1 MERKAT
7 AKKRICCYCERW
19 ESGGIE
25 SFLFNMYSRLDPEKI
40 EIDIAAAELRESVFT
55 DSLREKG
62 VYFYELSGSQRNVPA
77 NHRLFRA
84 LLRRRHYDVLHLN
97 AFHGLSLAYLK
108 IAKENGVPVR
118 IAHSHNTALRR
129 SVAKPLKLL
138 LHDAARRRYAPCAT
152 ELWACSKAAADFL
165 FPKRL
170 LTQNG
175 FRFIPNGI
183 DVERFRYDPEGRAAV
198 RKELG
203 ISGETLVVGNVGRL
217 CYQKNQM
224 FLLDVFAELVKK
236 RPESRLLLVGEG
248 EDKKRLQARCA
259 LLGIAEKVIFY
270 GTTDHVERLLWAMDI
285 FVFPSRF
292 EGLSVAAV
300 EAQAAGLPVLCAG
313 TLAPE
318 TCLTNACRR
327 LPLRSGAAAWA
338 EALCALPPLLQE
350 ERRKAPETVRKAG
363 FEIGDFSRTWKNLF
377 ALAAEEQGGSH

>member
-1 MERKAT
+1 MEQET
-7 AKKRICCYCERW
+7 TVKKRICCFCERW

-62 VYFYELSGSQRNVPA
+62 VCFYELSGSQRNVPA

-138 LHDAARRRYAPCAT
+138 LHNAARRRYAPCAT
-152 ELWACSKAAADFL
+152 ELWACSKAAAGFL

-170 LTQNG
+170 LARKG

-183 DVERFRYDPEGRAAV
+183 DVERFRFDPEGRAAA

-203 ISGETLVVGNVGRL
+203 IGGETLVVGNVGRL

-224 FLLDVFAELVKK
+224 FLLDIFAELVKK

-259 LLGIAEKVIFY
+259 SLGIAENVIFY
-270 GTTDHVERLLWAMDI
+270 GTTDHVERLLWAMDV
-285 FVFPSRF
+285 FAFPSRF
-292 EGLSVAAV
+292 EGLGIAAI
-300 EAQAAGLPVLCAG
+300 EAQAAGLPVICSENVPEEVWVTKLVVRCPVKNETIWIGKLLTCRNNEREILNSKLSQFNIENCADQIKCSF
-313 TLAPE
+313 L
-318 TCLTNACRR
+318 N
-327 LPLRSGAAAWA
+327 S
-338 EALCALPPLLQE
+338 LQE
-350 ERRKAPETVRKAG
+350 KGKSE
-363 FEIGDFSRTWKNLF
+363 
-377 ALAAEEQGGSH
+377 

>member
-1 MERKAT
+1 MKQGT
-7 AKKRICCYCERW
+7 TVKKRICCYCERW

-25 SFLFNMYSRLDPEKI
+25 SFLFNMYSRLDLEKI

-62 VYFYELSGSQRNVPA
+62 VHFFELSGSQRNFPA

-84 LLRRRHYDVLHLN
+84 LLKRRHYDVLHLN
-97 AFHGLSLAYLK
+97 VFHGFSLAYLK
-108 IAKENGVPVR
+108 IARECGVPVR

-129 SVAKPLKLL
+129 SVTKPLKLL
-138 LHDAARRRYAPCAT
+138 LHCAARRRYAPCAT

-170 LTQNG
+170 LAQNG

-203 ISGETLVVGNVGRL
+203 IGGGTFLVGNVGRL

-224 FLLDVFAELVKK
+224 FLLNVFSELVKK

-259 LLGIAEKVIFY
+259 SLGIAEKVIFY
-270 GTTDHVERLLWAMDI
+270 GTTDHVERLLWAMDV

-300 EAQAAGLPVLCAG
+300 EAQAAGLPVLCAD

>member
-138 LHDAARRRYAPCAT
+138 LHNAARRRYAPCAT
-152 ELWACSKAAADFL
+152 ELWACSKAAAGFL

-259 LLGIAEKVIFY
+259 SLGIAEKVIFY
-270 GTTDHVERLLWAMDI
+270 GTTDHVERLLWAMDV
-285 FVFPSRF
+285 FVYPSRF
-292 EGLSVAAV
+292 EGLGIAAI
-300 EAQAAGLPVLCAG
+300 EAQAAGLPVICSENI
-313 TLAPE
+313 PRE
-318 TCLTNACRR
+318 TYITSYLRVV
-327 LPLRSGAAAWA
+327 PLREGPASWATALLTKRDCHDSGQMDLVK
-338 EALCALPPLLQE
+338 ES
-350 ERRKAPETVRKAG
+350 G
-363 FEIGDFSRTWKNLF
+363 FNIMDTARMLTKYFTKR
-377 ALAAEEQGGSH
+377 

>member
-1 MERKAT
+1 MKQET
-7 AKKRICCYCERW
+7 TVKKRICCFCERW

-25 SFLFNMYSRLDPEKI
+25 SFLFNMYSRLDLEKI

-62 VYFYELSGSQRNVPA
+62 VHFFELSGSQRNFPA

-84 LLRRRHYDVLHLN
+84 LLKRRHYDVLHLN
-97 AFHGLSLAYLK
+97 VFHGFSLAYLK
-108 IAKENGVPVR
+108 IARECGVPVR

-129 SVAKPLKLL
+129 SGTKPLKLL
-138 LHDAARRRYAPCAT
+138 LHYTARRRYAPCAT

-170 LTQNG
+170 LVQNG

-183 DVERFRYDPEGRAAV
+183 DVERFRFNPEGRAAA

-203 ISGETLVVGNVGRL
+203 IGGETFLVGNVGRL

-224 FLLDVFAELVKK
+224 FLLDIFAELVKK

-259 LLGIAEKVIFY
+259 SLGIAEKVIFY

-292 EGLSVAAV
+292 EGLSVAIV
-300 EAQAAGLPVLCAG
+300 EAQAAGLPVLCSNVLCQEAFVIPWI
-313 TLAPE
+313 LSAP
-318 TCLTNACRR
+318 LK
-327 LPLRSGAAAWA
+327 SGANAWSKA
-338 EALCALPPLLQE
+338 IFMFPSSVQRQECASLV
-350 ERRKAPETVRKAG
+350 KKAG
-363 FEIGDFSRTWKNLF
+363 FDLGEVS
-377 ALAAEEQGGSH
+377 GSMERAYKTSPLH

>member
-97 AFHGLSLAYLK
+97 VFHGFSLAYLK
-108 IAKENGVPVR
+108 IARECGVPVR

-129 SVAKPLKLL
+129 SGTKPLKLL
-138 LHDAARRRYAPCAT
+138 LHYAARRRYAPCAT
-152 ELWACSKAAADFL
+152 ELWACSKAAASFL

-170 LTQNG
+170 LAQKG

-183 DVERFRYDPEGRAAV
+183 DVERFRFDPEGRAAA

-203 ISGETLVVGNVGRL
+203 IGGGTFLVGNVGRL

-224 FLLDVFAELVKK
+224 FLLNVFSELVKK

-248 EDKKRLQARCA
+248 EDKKSLQARCA
-259 LLGIAEKVIFY
+259 SLGIAEKVIFY
-270 GTTDHVERLLWAMDI
+270 GTTDHVERLLWAMDV

-292 EGLSVAAV
+292 EGLGIAAI
-300 EAQAAGLPVLCAG
+300 EAQAAGLPVICSENI
-313 TLAPE
+313 PRE
-318 TCLTNACRR
+318 TYITSYLRVV
-327 LPLRSGAAAWA
+327 PLRKGPASWATALLTKRDCHDSGQMDLVK
-338 EALCALPPLLQE
+338 ES
-350 ERRKAPETVRKAG
+350 G
-363 FEIGDFSRTWKNLF
+363 FNIMDTARTLTKYF
-377 ALAAEEQGGSH
+377 TKR

>member
-108 IAKENGVPVR
+108 IARECGVPVR

-152 ELWACSKAAADFL
+152 ELWACSKAAASFL

-170 LTQNG
+170 LAQKG

-183 DVERFRYDPEGRAAV
+183 DVERFRFDPEGRAAV

-259 LLGIAEKVIFY
+259 SLGIAEKVIFY
-270 GTTDHVERLLWAMDI
+270 GTTDHVERLLWAMDV

-300 EAQAAGLPVLCAG
+300 EAQAAGLPVLCSDRVSEEAHV
-313 TLAPE
+313 AE
-318 TCLTNACRR
+318 ICRFFCLKD
-327 LPLRSGAAAWA
+327 SEKAWA
-338 EALCALPPLLQE
+338 KAIFNLIKECD
-350 ERRKAPETVRKAG
+350 RKKAAEKVKKAG
-363 FEIGDFSRTWKNLF
+363 FSIDEV
-377 ALAAEEQGGSH
+377 AAKIQRIWS

>member
-1 MERKAT
+1 MDF
-7 AKKRICCYCERW
+7 
-19 ESGGIE
+19 S
-25 SFLFNMYSRLDPEKI
+25 KI
-40 EIDIAAAELRESVFT
+40 EVDIVASELRESVFT
-55 DSLREKG
+55 EPLRARG
-62 VYFYELSGSQRNVPA
+62 VRFFELSGSQRSIPA
-77 NHRLFRA
+77 NRRLFRA
-84 LLRRRHYDVLHLN
+84 LLKRRRYDVLHLN
-97 AFHGLSLAYLK
+97 AFHGLSLAYLQ

-129 SVAKPLKLL
+129 SAAKPLKLL
-138 LHDAARRRYAPCAT
+138 LHRAARRRYAPCAT
-152 ELWACSKAAADFL
+152 ELWACSKAAAGFL

-170 LTQNG
+170 LARKG

-183 DVERFRYDPEGRAAV
+183 DAERFRFDPEGRTAA

-203 ISGETLVVGNVGRL
+203 VGGGTFVVGNVGRL

-224 FLLDVFAELVKK
+224 FLLDVFAEFVKK
-236 RPESRLLLVGEG
+236 RPESLLLLVGEG

-259 LLGIAEKVIFY
+259 SLGIAEKVIFY

>member
-152 ELWACSKAAADFL
+152 ELWACSKAAASFL
-165 FPKRL
+165 FPKWL
-170 LTQNG
+170 LAQKG

-183 DVERFRYDPEGRAAV
+183 DAERFRFDPEGRTAA

-203 ISGETLVVGNVGRL
+203 VGGGTFVVGNVGRL

-224 FLLDVFAELVKK
+224 FLLDVFAEFVKE
-236 RPESRLLLVGEG
+236 RPESLLLLVGEG

-259 LLGIAEKVIFY
+259 SLGIAEKVIFY

-292 EGLSVAAV
+292 EGFGIAAI
-300 EAQAAGLPVLCAG
+300 EAQAAGLPVICSENVPEEVQVTKLVERCSVKDEAIWIRKLLVCKNCERE
-313 TLAPE
+313 TLDLE
-318 TCLTNACRR
+318 FSQFDID
-327 LPLRSGAAAWA
+327 SGASQI
-338 EALCALPPLLQE
+338 ERSYLNGLE
-350 ERRKAPETVRKAG
+350 EKGKSE
-363 FEIGDFSRTWKNLF
+363 
-377 ALAAEEQGGSH
+377 